1 MPGGNKMQIM
11 MRRSLKKAFAVFCG
25 LFAGAAYADSD
36 IQNLDCRH
44 LFAQEV
50 QISDQVTALKKKKAV
65 AEKKGA
71 DTDNNGFYIKLDPIP
86 GIGVMNGMTLTP
98 AGKPLKEDIS
108 DERINKLELQLADIR
123 KAQEHKVCPAM
134 TLPDA
139 DDERLLDEQT
149 R

>member
-1 MPGGNKMQIM
+1 MSGDNKMQIM
-11 MRRSLKKAFAVFCG
+11 MHRSLKQAFVVFCG

-44 LFAQEV
+44 LFAEEV
-50 QISDQVTALKKKKAV
+50 RVSDQVSALKKKKAI
-65 AEKKGA
+65 AEKKGT
-71 DTDNNGFYIKLDPIP
+71 DTDNNGFYVKLDPIP
-86 GIGVMNGMTLTP
+86 SIGVMNGVTLTP

>member
-1 MPGGNKMQIM
+1 MQIM
-11 MRRSLKKAFAVFCG
+11 MRQSLKGACVVFCG

-36 IQNLDCRH
+36 IQSLDCRH
-44 LFAQEV
+44 LFAEEV
-50 QISDQVTALKKKKAV
+50 RVSDQVSALKKKKAV
-65 AEKKGA
+65 AEKKGT
-71 DTDNNGFYIKLDPIP
+71 DTDNSGFYVKLDPIP

-108 DERINKLELQLADIR
+108 DERINKLETRLADIR

-139 DDERLLDEQT
+139 DDERLLDEQA